1 MEVDCNERN
10 AKSRSLADKK
20 EVIVGYLACLF
31 AVFLRPSLGGGKL
44 LGRSWSGNEAITVM
58 VVLLSVIVASVWI
71 WFTRGETH
79 RDVEKK
85 TDQSPTTGGIK
96 LSAIETLDIQKL
108 HLEVNQMRYFELLSC
123 SFGIVLVSAAAPSFS
138 KSASLGLGVVVG
150 VCGIAAWHSV
160 IMNVRS
166 RITTYLRYRNWSVWE
181 KDYRKFAN
189 KHSELRGSQRSVVVR
204 LFVGLVL
211 SPLAVF
217 VIDHAPSYLWD
228 EVRPEK
234 FSSWIE
240 FWLLCVFSIMGA
252 AYVVRLGGNSDPVL
266 KELTKQWEAGL
277 NPPSTSDNGGC
288 EIIIVSDRHAAIAP
302 HCTVPWIVAV
312 TAEPSSASTSQV
324 RL

>member
-1 MEVDCNERN
+1 MEVDCNETK
-10 AKSRSLADKK
+10 AKPRSLADEK

-31 AVFLRPSLGGGKL
+31 VVFLRPSLGGGEL
-44 LGRSWSGNEAITVM
+44 LGRSWSGNEAVTVM

-71 WFTRGETH
+71 WFTRGETQ
-79 RDVEKK
+79 RDGKK
-85 TDQSPTTGGIK
+85 KSVQSPIAAEINLG
-96 LSAIETLDIQKL
+96 AIEKLDIQKL

-150 VCGIAAWHSV
+150 VCGIAKWHLV

-166 RITTYLRYRNWSVWE
+166 RITTYLRYKKWSVWE
-181 KDYRKFAN
+181 KDYRKFADE
-189 KHSELRGSQRSVVVR
+189 HSELRGSQRSVVVR

-266 KELTKQWEAGL
+266 KELTTQWENVL
-277 NPPSTSDNGGC
+277 NPSETDDIGGSC
-288 EIIIVSDRHAAIAP
+288 IIIVSDRHAGIAP
-302 HCTVPWIVAV
+302 HCTVPLIR
-312 TAEPSSASTSQV
+312 PFTSDP
-324 RL
+324 